1 MRGLGQQGPSRAVGR
16 IRQGSKSVLGERIRH
31 GTVLRERTRQGFA
44 EEHRGLGR
52 ALLGGYD
59 E

>member
-1 MRGLGQQGPSRAVGR
+1 
-16 IRQGSKSVLGERIRH
+16 LGERIRH